1 VTFIDKVARAKRGDD
16 EAFADLVMERKDRL
30 YRIAYSYVGSRDDAL
45 DIVSETIYNAYIS
58 LHKLRQH
65 EHFYTWLT
73 RILINRALTHT
84 KKRRQVERD
93 AAEMPT
99 EIEETSRESLLDLY
113 AAIDRLPPEQ
123 KAIVILKYLCDM
135 TLAEVAEVMQYPL
148 GTVKTYLHR
157 ALKEL
162 RLELKEDEK

>member
-1 VTFIDKVARAKRGDD
+1 
-16 EAFADLVMERKDRL
+16 
-30 YRIAYSYVGSRDDAL
+30 
-45 DIVSETIYNAYIS
+45 
-58 LHKLRQH
+58 
-65 EHFYTWLT
+65 
-73 RILINRALTHT
+73 
-84 KKRRQVERD
+84 VERD

>member
-1 VTFIDKVARAKRGDD
+1 MTLTDKVARAQRGDD

-45 DIVSETIYNAYIS
+45 DIVSETIYNAYVS

-84 KKRRQVERD
+84 KKKRQVERD
-93 AAEMPT
+93 TPEMPA
-99 EIEETSRESLLDLY
+99 EIEATSREALLDLY

-135 TLAEVAEVMQYPL
+135 TLAEVAEIMQYPL

-162 RLELKEDEK
+162 RLELKEDDQ